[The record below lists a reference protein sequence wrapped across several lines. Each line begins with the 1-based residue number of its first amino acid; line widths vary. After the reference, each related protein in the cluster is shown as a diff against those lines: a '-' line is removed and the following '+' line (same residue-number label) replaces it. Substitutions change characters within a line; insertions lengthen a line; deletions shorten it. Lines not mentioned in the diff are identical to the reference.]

1 MKETTLNAGLLI
13 WRGIVFVITGVID
26 EFCLAIGRI
35 VVFGM
40 GFFRVEFIKVAF
52 RAALSNVVLVQFEGL
67 FDKVPIG
74 VNVMRMIIDPLTVF
88 AGIATV
94 PDEMLDA

>member
-13 WRGIVFVITGVID
+13 WRGIVFVITGGID

-40 GFFRVEFIKVAF
+40 EFFKVAF
-52 RAALSNVVLVQFEGL
+52 KVALSNVALVKFGGSFDGL
-67 FDKVPIG
+67 LIG
-74 VNVMRMIIDPLTVF
+74 VN
-88 AGIATV
+88 
-94 PDEMLDA
+94 